1 MENPLKKTNGFIAFG
16 SLITTYILVKIV
28 YRLTGFHYNFSDG
41 IFNVKLLLD
50 IALWGFIYFPVDY
63 LLKKLFTKYTL

>member
-41 IFNVKLLLD
+41 IFNAKLLLD

-63 LLKKLFTKYTL
+63 LLKKLSTK